1 MAYFVEVCE
10 VNLLK
15 KDARYQKMTTA
26 PVAKTIL
33 ELSIPNTLGLLVI
46 AAYSLADSFF
56 VSELGTAAGAAI
68 GVVFPL
74 PVLIQ
79 AVGYTLGLGAGSRLS
94 RALGKK
100 ETETASTLAA
110 SAILWSLILGCGIS
124 ALGLWKEEALLRFF
138 GASDEVMPLSLAYLT
153 PLLWAV
159 PFLCVTFVLSQLL
172 RAEGLATYSM
182 IGLSAGSICNIVLD
196 PILIS
201 KVGMGIAGASTA
213 TLISQIVS
221 ALILFSAYLFRKSAL
236 QPFANLR
243 IRTLLYFGKICVTG
257 LPSLFR
263 QGLAGVATILINHAA
278 RAYSDA
284 AVLALSLVARV
295 FLLVFS
301 LCLGIGQG
309 MMPVVGYSHGAGNE
323 KRQQNAYRFAVRLS
337 SVAMLVISI
346 PLIIWAPEVISLFR
360 DDSEVIQIGA
370 FALRAQCAILF
381 THGLVT
387 CTILYLQ
394 AVGRAFLGTF
404 LAAARQGFFFLPLV
418 FLLPAKFGLLGLCIA
433 QPAADAVTFL
443 FAWVIRKIKIKKQ
456 VTKATCLNVS

>member
-309 MMPVVGYSHGAGNE
+309 MMPVVGYSHGAGNQE
-323 KRQQNAYRFAVRLS
+323 RQTDAYRFATRLAS
-337 SVAMLVISI
+337 ATMFAISL
-346 PLIIWAPEVISLFR
+346 PLLIWAPEVIGLFR
-360 DDSEVIQIGA
+360 NDGEVVQIGA
-370 FALRAQCAILF
+370 FALRVQCAILF

-394 AVGRAFLGTF
+394 AVGRAFLSAF

-418 FLLPAKFGLLGLCIA
+418 FLLPMKFGLLGLCLA
-433 QPAADAVTFL
+433 QPVADALTFL
-443 FAWVIRKIKIKKQ
+443 FAWGIKKR
-456 VTKATCLNVS
+456 KMH

>member
-1 MAYFVEVCE
+1 MENDV
-10 VNLLK
+10 
-15 KDARYQKMTTA
+15 RYQKMTKT
-26 PVAKTIL
+26 PVGKTIL
-33 ELSIPNTLGLLVI
+33 ELSLPNTVGLLVI

-56 VSELGTAAGAAI
+56 VSELGTLAGAAI

-94 RALGKK
+94 RALGKRDK
-100 ETETASTLAA
+100 DTASTLAA
-110 SAILWSLILGCGIS
+110 SAIVWALILGGAIS
-124 ALGLWKEEALLRFF
+124 LIGLWKEDALLHLF
-138 GASDEVMPLSLAYLT
+138 GASKETMPLALAYVT

-159 PFLCVTFVLSQLL
+159 PAMCESFVISQLL

-182 IGLSAGSICNIVLD
+182 IGLAVGSICNIVLD

-201 KVGMGIAGASTA
+201 RLGMGIAGASTA

-221 ALILFSAYLFRKSAL
+221 ALILFSAYIFHKSTL
-236 QPFANLR
+236 RPFAK
-243 IRTLLYFGKICVTG
+243 IRLGALFLLGKIFVTG

-263 QGLAGVATILINHAA
+263 QGLSGVATILINHAA
-278 RAYSDA
+278 KEYSDA

-309 MMPVVGYSHGAGNE
+309 MMPVVGYSHGAGNK
-323 KRQQNAYRFAVRLS
+323 KRQMDAYRFAVRLS
-337 SVAMLVISI
+337 SAVMLAISL
-346 PLIIWAPEVISLFR
+346 PLLIWAPEVISLFR
-360 DDSEVIQIGA
+360 NDSEVIKIGA

-394 AVGRAFLGTF
+394 AVGRAFLGTV

-418 FLLPAKFGLLGLCIA
+418 LLLPIKFGLLGLCLA
-433 QPAADAVTFL
+433 QPMADALTFL
-443 FAWVIRKIKIKKQ
+443 FAWILRTKRIKRKSRLQKQ
-456 VTKATCLNVS
+456 SA

>member
-1 MAYFVEVCE
+1 MENDV
-10 VNLLK
+10 
-15 KDARYQKMTTA
+15 RYQKMTKS
-26 PVAKTIL
+26 PVKKTIL
-33 ELSIPNTLGLLVI
+33 ELSLPNTVGLLVI

-56 VSELGTAAGAAI
+56 VSSLGTQAGAAI

-74 PVLIQ
+74 PVLMQ

-100 ETETASTLAA
+100 DSKTASDLAA
-110 SAILWSLILGCGIS
+110 SAILWSLILGSAIA
-124 ALGLWKEEALLRFF
+124 ALGLWHEEALLRLF
-138 GASDEVMPLSLAYLT
+138 GASEEIIGIARTYLT
-153 PLLWAV
+153 PLLWAA
-159 PFLCVTFVLSQLL
+159 PAMCATFVLSQLL

-182 IGLSAGSICNIVLD
+182 VGLATGSIFNIVLD

-201 KVGMGIAGASTA
+201 GAKMGIAGASTA
-213 TLISQIVS
+213 TLISQILS
-221 ALILFSAYLFRKSAL
+221 ATILLSAYVFRKSHL
-236 QPFANLR
+236 QPFSHLR
-243 IRTLLYFGKICVTG
+243 IGTLFLFGKIFVTG

-263 QGLAGVATILINHAA
+263 QGLSGLATILINHAA
-278 RAYSDA
+278 KEYSDA

-323 KRQQNAYRFAVRLS
+323 KRQTDAFCFAVRLS
-337 SVAMLVISI
+337 SIVMFVVSI
-346 PLIIWAPEVISLFR
+346 PLIIWAPEVIGLFR
-360 DDSEVIQIGA
+360 DDAEVIKIGA

-394 AVGRAFLGTF
+394 AVGCAFLSTI

-418 FLLPAKFGLLGLCIA
+418 FLLPTKFGLLGLCLA
-433 QPAADAVTFL
+433 QPMADALTFL
-443 FAWVIRKIKIKKQ
+443 MALIIGRKTKKSRLQ
-456 VTKATCLNVS
+456 KQSA